1 VLPCQAMVE
10 QTSPRWLLPAELAAL
25 AACTL
30 APAGLAL
37 PVPVAVPLLA
47 IAAVSVAARRA
58 TFLSPPGPGALEGIL
73 LGALAGLVGLV
84 AAVTLATPVLQD
96 GFGLMV
102 RWGQS
107 PAVRGSLD
115 AAIGVALVTG
125 ALATAQELIFRR
137 WILERAYSLGAS
149 GSGSILIAGAAEALV
164 GPGSF
169 GARLGAALFG
179 VALGMLY
186 WRGGRRLG
194 PALAARL
201 AFTWGALSLQALRWI
216 E

>member
-1 VLPCQAMVE
+1 MVE
-10 QTSPRWLLPAELAAL
+10 QTSPRWLLPVELAAL
-25 AACTL
+25 ASCTL

-58 TFLSPPGPGALEGIL
+58 TFLSPPGRGALEGIL

-107 PAVRGSLD
+107 PAV
-115 AAIGVALVTG
+115 
-125 ALATAQELIFRR
+125 
-137 WILERAYSLGAS
+137 
-149 GSGSILIAGAAEALV
+149 
-164 GPGSF
+164 
-169 GARLGAALFG
+169 
-179 VALGMLY
+179 
-186 WRGGRRLG
+186 
-194 PALAARL
+194 
-201 AFTWGALSLQALRWI
+201 
-216 E
+216 